1 MVLKPKY
8 IHFSFL
14 MFILLL
20 ALSCSQNKKEQSDDS
35 QVQEQTNMADD
46 LATVISLDTLNTQA
60 IKAHVDAKITYLQN
74 VESAQAMAYLNYFIG
89 KKYLLDKKRD
99 SAQLMFEKIVV
110 PKNDNDV
117 LFLKKVSLLDLSV
130 KNGVAVKA
138 SLMDSILTLTERA
151 EEENSRITY
160 RCYDLLAQ
168 AYYQNHNE
176 KISLQYVEKYF
187 ANHPFKNHPVIKQR
201 YYDVSFLLASRM
213 NDYDKMQNC
222 NAEARKLAVE
232 IKDSMAIA
240 RTYDSE
246 AQIYER
252 KKDYP
257 KALAYSKIYVQY
269 LLKTNNINSEAYN
282 NLATSFIRNSML
294 DSAINY
300 YKKAIELDQ
309 KESPGKQKFIYYI
322 GLLDAYKLKG
332 DYKLALQAS
341 RQAHALELSAISE
354 IEAIKVAEIREKYEA
369 EKKDKNIIEL
379 QSVNQLNKNV
389 IKQQKTTII
398 VSSLAFLAVILS
410 LYFSY
415 KQRQLKQKN
424 SLLQSDNKRLN
435 MEQKLLQVQLNPHF
449 IFNSIANLQSLASAS
464 DTKET
469 VRYLNVFSG
478 LLRNILE
485 QSRKDFITLEEEVA
499 TLENYIQL
507 QQMRYHE
514 LFDYQI
520 TTAEN
525 IYLPTVIIPPMLIQP
540 FIENAIEH
548 GFRNIDYKGQ
558 LNVSFNV
565 VNDQLIIVVDDNGKG
580 IEPKNRSKQKKNSL
594 AGTILRER
602 LDVVFN
608 SQGQEAKYE
617 QTDKKEF
624 GDHGYIVK
632 ITIPELKD

>member
-1 MVLKPKY
+1 MVLRPKY
-8 IHFSFL
+8 IQFSFL
-14 MFILLL
+14 MLISLL
-20 ALSCSQNKKEQSDDS
+20 ALSCSQNKKEQSDDLK
-35 QVQEQTNMADD
+35 VQKNTNLDD
-46 LATVISLDTLNTQA
+46 NLATIISFDTLSTQA
-60 IKAHVDAKITYLQN
+60 IKNSVDDKIASLKN
-74 VESAQAMAYLNYFIG
+74 IESEEAVAYLNYFTG
-89 KKYLLDKKRD
+89 KRYLVEKKRD
-99 SAQLMFEKIVV
+99 SAKAMFEKINA
-110 PKNDNDV
+110 PKDDHDIS
-117 LFLKKVSLLDLSV
+117 FLKKISLLDLSV
-130 KNGVAVKA
+130 KNGVAVDA
-138 SLMDSILTLTERA
+138 SIMDSILTLTENV
-151 EEENSRITY
+151 EKEDSRLAY
-160 RCYDLLAQ
+160 RFYDLLAQ

-176 KISLQYVEKYF
+176 KTSLQYVEKYF
-187 ANHPFKNHPVIKQR
+187 SNHPFKNHPVIKQR

-213 NDYDKMQNC
+213 SDYDKMLKY
-222 NAEARKLAVE
+222 NAEARNLAID

-269 LLKTNNINSEAYN
+269 LLKTNSINSEAYN
-282 NLATSFIRNSML
+282 NLATSFIRNSMQ
-294 DSAINY
+294 DSAIYY
-300 YKKAIELDQ
+300 YKKAIALNQ
-309 KESPGKQKFIYYI
+309 KESPGKRKFIYYI

-341 RQAHALELSAISE
+341 REAHALEMAAISQ
-354 IEAIKVAEIREKYEA
+354 IEAIKVAEIKEKYEA
-369 EKKDKNIIEL
+369 EKKDKNIVEL
-379 QSVNQLNKNV
+379 QSINQLNKKV
-389 IKQQKTTII
+389 IQQQKTTII
-398 VSSLAFLAVILS
+398 LSSLAFLAIILS

-415 KQRQLKQKN
+415 RQRQLKQKN
-424 SLLQSDNKRLN
+424 NLLQSDNKRLN

-449 IFNSIANLQSLASAS
+449 IFNSIANLQSLASAGN
-464 DTKET
+464 TKDT

-520 TTAEN
+520 STAEN
-525 IYLPTVIIPPMLIQP
+525 IYLPGILIPPMLIQP

-565 VNDQLIIVVDDNGKG
+565 ANEQLIIVVEDNGKG
-580 IEPKNRSKQKKNSL
+580 IEPKNQSDQKKNSL

-624 GDHGYIVK
+624 GGHGYMVK